1 MHQKW
6 HPFTRKSSGICTIF
20 AEGRNHGAVNPIQ
33 AHKLPVGL
41 HQPVIRVTPVLDFD
55 VAEAGSCSNHLQ
67 IDQRSQ
73 PNWIGCDL
81 SSYRLRLAQT
91 EAERL
96 AACRLRFRV
105 FNLELGEGLAESY
118 ASGMDQDAFDYVCEH
133 LVVEE
138 KATGRIVGTYRMQS
152 GMTAR
157 RHLGYYS
164 AREFDFTPYEHLR
177 PQTLELG
184 RACID
189 REHRTSEVLTLLWRG
204 IAQYAQHHGLRY
216 LIGCSSVNSQGT
228 AQDPAAGWSIYDQL
242 SPFLA
247 DAALRTVPTAAF
259 ALPLPPRDIAALR
272 TDVSQM
278 AETAPP
284 QTRVPKL
291 LRTYLAVGSRICSE
305 PAWDRAFG
313 TIDFLTL
320 QDMEQLSPAARNRFL
335 CRQ

>member
-1 MHQKW
+1 L
-6 HPFTRKSSGICTIF
+6 S
-20 AEGRNHGAVNPIQ
+20 
-33 AHKLPVGL
+33 
-41 HQPVIRVTPVLDFD
+41 VTSVRDFG
-55 VAEAGSCSNHLQ
+55 VTE
-67 IDQRSQ
+67 RSE
-73 PNWIGCDL
+73 PAWIGCDL
-81 SSYRLRLAQT
+81 NSYRLRLAHT

-118 ASGMDQDAFDYVCEH
+118 ASGLDHDAFDYVCEH

-138 KATGRIVGTYRMQS
+138 KASGRIVGTYRMQS
-152 GMTAR
+152 GLTAR

-164 AREFDFTPYEHLR
+164 AQEFDFSPYEALR
-177 PQTLELG
+177 PQILELG

-204 IAQYAQHHGLRY
+204 IAQYAQHHGLRF
-216 LIGCSSVNSQGT
+216 LIGCSSLTS
-228 AQDPAAGWSIYDQL
+228 QDPATGWSLYSQL

-247 DAALRTVPTAAF
+247 EPALRTTPTAAY
-259 ALPLPPRDIAALR
+259 ALPAPASD
-272 TDVSQM
+272 
-278 AETAPP
+278 TATPEAKL
-284 QTRVPKL
+284 PKL
-291 LRTYLAVGSRICSE
+291 LKTYLAVGSRICSE